1 MSTKLRTVNRGR
13 RTTVIGQNT
22 SEGNPFEKVI
32 FGILLTLTVL
42 TPIAFLPNGADI
54 TGIAKVTVVRILALS
69 IILAWTLSMAVR
81 GKERRPSGRSAIT
94 LTVFAA
100 ILIISTFFSTDFSV
114 SLYGRHLGYLGLL
127 TYLAF
132 FVIAFAGWWV
142 LRDSKRRY
150 TLLFTM
156 AATASVVS
164 FIAILQSL
172 GIFSNIWD
180 IGPLFGTRGY
190 STLGNPDFLGLY
202 LAVALGAALAGV
214 TGSKDQLRRVLSGL
228 FVLFIIGG
236 VASSGSAGAIVGASI
251 AATVFLA
258 ILLFTSG
265 RKAIAGLSV
274 GAVLII
280 GTILALV
287 LVPQLKGDSL
297 TLRLLLWPAALE
309 VAAERPV
316 LGTGLD
322 ALQYHLP
329 PKMDIIE
336 GDHNRFTPEDAHNY
350 FLTLGASAGIPALMV
365 FLVLMWSTWSGRGN
379 SSGSIWATKAGV
391 VAGMAG
397 YLGAA
402 AFNPDDIAAA
412 AMFWMLVGWCGGSD
426 DSVQTLELPTV
437 GRIAAGASAVVI
449 VPLLALAVLPAAAD
463 ITYESA
469 QRAQNLQ
476 QAVQRLERT
485 TELAPYD
492 EWYRRRLSGVYVEQL
507 SSGNLNF
514 TDVAAD
520 STLTGIT
527 LAPLEANSFVLAGL
541 ADYFQ
546 AVYLTPSPERDVLRD
561 RARFKL
567 ERALKLHPTNPDGLY
582 YLFLLAADED
592 EGTAMTL
599 AERYLELGL
608 ADPRTAEMRSY
619 VDQRAS

>member
-1 MSTKLRTVNRGR
+1 MNTKLRTIKRGR
-13 RTTVIGQNT
+13 KTTAKKRNAP
-22 SEGNPFEKVI
+22 EGNPFEKVI
-32 FGILLTLTVL
+32 FGILLTLTIL
-42 TPIAFLPNGADI
+42 TPLAFLPNGADI

-69 IILAWTLSMAVR
+69 IILAWTISMAVR
-81 GKERRPSGRSAIT
+81 GKEQRPSGRSAIL

-142 LRDSKRRY
+142 LRDPKRRY
-150 TLLFTM
+150 TLLFSM

-190 STLGNPDFLGLY
+190 ATLGNPDFLGLY
-202 LAVALGAALAGV
+202 LVIALGAALAGV
-214 TGSKDQLRRVLSGL
+214 TGTKNQLRKVLSGL

-251 AATVFLA
+251 AATVFAA

-265 RKAIAGLSV
+265 RKAIAGLSI

-287 LVPQLKGDSL
+287 LVPQQKENSL
-297 TLRLLLWPAALE
+297 NLRLLLWPAALE
-309 VAAERPV
+309 VTAERPI

-329 PKMDIIE
+329 QKMDVIE
-336 GDHNRFTPEDAHNY
+336 GNHNRFTPEDAHNY
-350 FLTLGASAGIPALMV
+350 FLTLGASAGIPALLV
-365 FLVLMWSTWSGRGN
+365 FLVLMWSTWKGRGN
-379 SSGSIWATKAGV
+379 TSPGTWATKAGV

-426 DSVQTLELPTV
+426 DSVQTIKLPTI
-437 GRIAAGASAVVI
+437 GRITAGAAAVVT

-469 QRAQNLQ
+469 QRALNLQ

-507 SSGNLNF
+507 SNGNLNF

-527 LAPLEANSFVLAGL
+527 LAPLEANSFILAGL
-541 ADYFQ
+541 TDYFQ
-546 AVYLTPSPERDVLRD
+546 AVYLPTSPEGDNLIE
-561 RARFKL
+561 RAKFKL
-567 ERALKLHPTNPDGLY
+567 ERALELHPTNPDGLY
-582 YLFLLAADED
+582 YLFLIASDRDDE
-592 EGTAMTL
+592 TAIAM

-608 ADPRTAEMRSY
+608 VDPRTTEMRSFI
-619 VDQRAS
+619 DQRSP